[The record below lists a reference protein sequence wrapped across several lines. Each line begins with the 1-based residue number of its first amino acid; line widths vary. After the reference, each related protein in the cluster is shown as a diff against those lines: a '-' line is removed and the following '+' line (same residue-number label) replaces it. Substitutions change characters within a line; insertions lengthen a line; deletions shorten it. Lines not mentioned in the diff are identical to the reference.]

1 LTKIVA
7 FENALDDLITEMLTE
22 EDIKEFE
29 TYFGDTTIMSLIK
42 QAFETIRATHWL
54 GVARRRPSNLG
65 RSLEL

>member
-1 LTKIVA
+1 MTKIVA

-42 QAFETIRATHWL
+42 QAFETIEGNALAGCGAEKT
-54 GVARRRPSNLG
+54 
-65 RSLEL
+65 